1 MNPLNKH
8 LSTLHPAQRISLLL
22 LCLLALAAGIYSG
35 LLQQRLVNPALA
47 ALDDRA
53 SAALQRSLVLS
64 SASFATAR
72 LIDRGIAFVSEAEVG
87 VGVASVKPGQLLK
100 PLQDMAVRYSDL
112 MVIAMTSIGL
122 QLFLL
127 EFGKVAALPLF
138 GGGILL
144 SAVLLLLGPA
154 SWRSSCT
161 YLLRIFVALLLVIRI
176 GVPLAAF
183 GVAELSDWVLEPQR
197 IAAEAALSGET
208 AALQRVDQPLQHADE
223 GSFSWLRQMAAQAND
238 MFAAVKSFSDNMV
251 EKLIQLI
258 VVYSLQTLVFP
269 LLSLWLLWHLGR
281 WFVRRPLPL
290 APAATSTATAG

>member
-1 MNPLNKH
+1 MKYIRQ
-8 LSTLHPAQRISLLL
+8 LSPTRRLFVVLLAI
-22 LCLLALAAGIYSG
+22 LALAAALYSG
-35 LLQQRLVNPALA
+35 ILQQRVVNPALA
-47 ALDDRA
+47 PLDNKA
-53 SAALQRSLVLS
+53 HSVLQHSLLLS

-127 EFGKVAALPLF
+127 EFAKLAALPLF
-138 GGGILL
+138 GSGILVSTL
-144 SAVLLLLGPA
+144 LVLVGPA
-154 SWRSSCT
+154 SWRASST
-161 YLLRIFVALLLVIRI
+161 YLLRIFIAALLVIRI

-197 IAAEAALSGET
+197 IAAEAALTGET
-208 AALQRVDQPLQHADE
+208 AALQRVEQPVTSADD
-223 GSFSWLRQMAAQAND
+223 GSLSWLRQMAAKAND
-238 MFAAVKSFSDNMV
+238 MFSAMKSFSDTMV

-281 WFVRRPLPL
+281 WFVRRPLPQPL
-290 APAATSTATAG
+290 IQAITP

>member
-1 MNPLNKH
+1 MKYIRQ
-8 LSTLHPAQRISLLL
+8 LSPTRRLFVVLLAI
-22 LCLLALAAGIYSG
+22 LALAAALYSG
-35 LLQQRLVNPALA
+35 ILQQRVVNPALA
-47 ALDDRA
+47 PLDNKA
-53 SAALQRSLVLS
+53 HSVLQHSLLLS

-127 EFGKVAALPLF
+127 EFAKLAALPLF
-138 GGGILL
+138 GSSILV
-144 SAVLLLLGPA
+144 STLLVFIGPA
-154 SWRSSCT
+154 SWRASST
-161 YLLRIFVALLLVIRI
+161 YLLRIFIAALLVLRI

-208 AALQRVDQPLQHADE
+208 AALQRVEQPVTNAND
-223 GSFSWLRQMAAQAND
+223 GSLSWLRQMAAKAND
-238 MFAAVKSFSDNMV
+238 MFSAMKSFSDTMV

-281 WFVRRPLPL
+281 WFVRRPLPQPPL
-290 APAATSTATAG
+290 QTATP

>member
-1 MNPLNKH
+1 MKYIRQ
-8 LSTLHPAQRISLLL
+8 LSPARRVFVVLLAI
-22 LCLLALAAGIYSG
+22 LALAAALYSG
-35 LLQQRLVNPALA
+35 ILQQRVVNPALA
-47 ALDDRA
+47 PLDNKA
-53 SAALQRSLVLS
+53 HAVLQRSLLLS

-127 EFGKVAALPLF
+127 EFAKLAALPLF
-138 GGGILL
+138 GSGILV
-144 SAVLLLLGPA
+144 STVVLLLGPV
-154 SWRSSCT
+154 SWRASST
-161 YLLRIFVALLLVIRI
+161 YLLRIFVAVLLVIRI

-183 GVAELSDWVLEPQR
+183 GVSELSDWVLEPQR

-208 AALQRVDQPLQHADE
+208 AALQRIEQPVADAND
-223 GSFSWLRQMAAQAND
+223 GSLSWLRQMAAKAND
-238 MFAAVKSFSDNMV
+238 MLAAMKSFSDTMV

-290 APAATSTATAG
+290 SLIQTATP

>member
-1 MNPLNKH
+1 MKYIRQ
-8 LSTLHPAQRISLLL
+8 LSPTRRLFVVLLAI
-22 LCLLALAAGIYSG
+22 LALAAALYSG
-35 LLQQRLVNPALA
+35 ILQQRVVNPALA
-47 ALDDRA
+47 PLDNKA
-53 SAALQRSLVLS
+53 HSVLQHSLLLS

-127 EFGKVAALPLF
+127 EFAKLAALPLF
-138 GGGILL
+138 GSGILVSTL
-144 SAVLLLLGPA
+144 LVLVGPA
-154 SWRSSCT
+154 SWRASST
-161 YLLRIFVALLLVIRI
+161 YLLRIFIAALLVIRI

-183 GVAELSDWVLEPQR
+183 GVSELSDWVLEPQR

-208 AALQRVDQPLQHADE
+208 AALQRVDQPLQGGDE
-223 GSFSWLRQMAAQAND
+223 GSLSWLRQMAAQAND

-281 WFVRRPLPL
+281 WFVRRPLAELP
-290 APAATSTATAG
+290 APSRTIPAA

>member
-1 MNPLNKH
+1 MKQLTK
-8 LSTLHPAQRISLLL
+8 LSPAQRLFALLL
-22 LCLLALAAGIYSG
+22 LLLALSAGIYSG
-35 LLQQRLVNPALA
+35 ILQQRLLNPALSP
-47 ALDDRA
+47 LDDRA
-53 SAALQRSLVLS
+53 SSALQRSLMLS

-72 LIDRGIAFVSEAEVG
+72 LIDRGIAFVSEAQVG
-87 VGVASVKPGQLLK
+87 VGVASIKPGQLLK

-112 MVIAMTSIGL
+112 MVLAMTSIGL

-127 EFGKVAALPLF
+127 EFGKLAALPLF
-138 GGGILL
+138 GTGILL
-144 SAVLLLLGPA
+144 SAVMLLLGPPA
-154 SWRSSCT
+154 WRGTAT
-161 YLLRIFVALLLVIRI
+161 YLLRIFIALLLVIRI

-208 AALQRVDQPLQHADE
+208 AALQRVDQPLQNGDE
-223 GSFSWLRQMAAQAND
+223 GSLSWLKQMAAQAND

-281 WFVRRPLPL
+281 WFVRRPLAELP
-290 APAATSTATAG
+290 APAHTIPAA

>member
-1 MNPLNKH
+1 MKYIRQ
-8 LSTLHPAQRISLLL
+8 LSPARRLLVIL
-22 LCLLALAAGIYSG
+22 LAVLALAAALYSG
-35 LLQQRLVNPALA
+35 ILQQRVVNPALA
-47 ALDDRA
+47 PLDNKA
-53 SAALQRSLVLS
+53 HSVLQQSLLLS

-122 QLFLL
+122 QLFLI
-127 EFGKVAALPLF
+127 EFAKLAALPLF
-138 GGGILL
+138 GSGILV
-144 SAVLLLLGPA
+144 STLLVFVGPA
-154 SWRSSCT
+154 RWRASST
-161 YLLRIFVALLLVIRI
+161 YLLRIFIALLLVIRI

-197 IAAEAALSGET
+197 IAAEAALTGET
-208 AALQRVDQPLQHADE
+208 AALQRVEQPVTNVND
-223 GSFSWLRQMAAQAND
+223 GSLSWLRQMAAKAND
-238 MFAAVKSFSDNMV
+238 MFSAMKSFSDTMV

-281 WFVRRPLPL
+281 WFVRRPLPQPPL
-290 APAATSTATAG
+290 QTATP

>member
-1 MNPLNKH
+1 MKYIRQ
-8 LSTLHPAQRISLLL
+8 LSPTRRLFVVLLAI
-22 LCLLALAAGIYSG
+22 LALAAALYSG
-35 LLQQRLVNPALA
+35 ILQQRVVNPALA
-47 ALDDRA
+47 PLDNKA
-53 SAALQRSLVLS
+53 HSVLQHSLLLS

-127 EFGKVAALPLF
+127 EFAKLAALPLF
-138 GGGILL
+138 GSGILVSTL
-144 SAVLLLLGPA
+144 LVLVGPA
-154 SWRSSCT
+154 SWRASST
-161 YLLRIFVALLLVIRI
+161 YLLRIFIAALLVIRI

-197 IAAEAALSGET
+197 IAAEAALTGET
-208 AALQRVDQPLQHADE
+208 AALQRVEQPVTSADD
-223 GSFSWLRQMAAQAND
+223 GSLSWLRQMAAKAND
-238 MFAAVKSFSDNMV
+238 MFSAMKSFSDTMV

-281 WFVRRPLPL
+281 WFVRRPLPQPPL
-290 APAATSTATAG
+290 QAATP

>member
-1 MNPLNKH
+1 MKYIRQ
-8 LSTLHPAQRISLLL
+8 LSPARRLLVIL
-22 LCLLALAAGIYSG
+22 LAVLALAAALYSG
-35 LLQQRLVNPALA
+35 ILQQRVVNPALA
-47 ALDDRA
+47 PLDDKA
-53 SAALQRSLVLS
+53 HSVLQHSLLLS

-127 EFGKVAALPLF
+127 EFAKLAALPLF
-138 GGGILL
+138 GSGILV
-144 SAVLLLLGPA
+144 STLLVFIGPA
-154 SWRSSCT
+154 SWRASST
-161 YLLRIFVALLLVIRI
+161 YLLRIFIAVLLVIRI

-197 IAAEAALSGET
+197 IAAEAALTGET
-208 AALQRVDQPLQHADE
+208 AALQRVEQPVTNAND
-223 GSFSWLRQMAAQAND
+223 GSLSWLRQMAAKAND
-238 MFAAVKSFSDNMV
+238 MLAAMKSFSDTMV

-281 WFVRRPLPL
+281 WFVRRPLPQPPL
-290 APAATSTATAG
+290 QTATP

>member
-1 MNPLNKH
+1 MKYIRQ
-8 LSTLHPAQRISLLL
+8 LSPARRLLVIL
-22 LCLLALAAGIYSG
+22 LAVLALAAALYSG
-35 LLQQRLVNPALA
+35 ILQQRVVNPALA
-47 ALDDRA
+47 PLDNKA
-53 SAALQRSLVLS
+53 HSVLQQSLLLS

-127 EFGKVAALPLF
+127 EFAKLAALPLF
-138 GGGILL
+138 GSGILV
-144 SAVLLLLGPA
+144 STLLVFIGPA
-154 SWRSSCT
+154 SWRASST
-161 YLLRIFVALLLVIRI
+161 YLLRIFIALLLVIRI

-197 IAAEAALSGET
+197 IAAEAALTGET
-208 AALQRVDQPLQHADE
+208 AALQRVEQPVTNAND
-223 GSFSWLRQMAAQAND
+223 GSLSWLRQMAAKAND
-238 MFAAVKSFSDNMV
+238 MFSAMKNFSDTMV

-281 WFVRRPLPL
+281 WFVRRPLPQPPL
-290 APAATSTATAG
+290 KTATP

>member
-1 MNPLNKH
+1 MEACMKYIRQ
-8 LSTLHPAQRISLLL
+8 LSPARRLLVIL
-22 LCLLALAAGIYSG
+22 LAVLALAAALYSG
-35 LLQQRLVNPALA
+35 ILQQRVVNPALA
-47 ALDDRA
+47 PLDNKA
-53 SAALQRSLVLS
+53 HSVLQQSLLLS

-127 EFGKVAALPLF
+127 EFAKLAALPLF
-138 GGGILL
+138 GSGILV
-144 SAVLLLLGPA
+144 STLLVFIGPA
-154 SWRSSCT
+154 SWRASST
-161 YLLRIFVALLLVIRI
+161 YLLRIFIALLLVIRI

-197 IAAEAALSGET
+197 IAAEAALTGET
-208 AALQRVDQPLQHADE
+208 AALQRVEQPVTNAND
-223 GSFSWLRQMAAQAND
+223 GSLSWLRQMAAKAND
-238 MFAAVKSFSDNMV
+238 MFSAMKNFSDTMV

-281 WFVRRPLPL
+281 WFVRRPLPQPPL
-290 APAATSTATAG
+290 QTATP

>member
-1 MNPLNKH
+1 MKYIRQ
-8 LSTLHPAQRISLLL
+8 LSPARRLLVVSLAV
-22 LCLLALAAGIYSG
+22 LAMTVALYSG
-35 LLQQRLVNPALA
+35 ILQQRVVNPALA
-47 ALDDRA
+47 PLDDKA
-53 SAALQRSLVLS
+53 HSVLQHSLLLS

-127 EFGKVAALPLF
+127 EFAKLAALPLF
-138 GGGILL
+138 GSGILVSTL
-144 SAVLLLLGPA
+144 LVLVGPA
-154 SWRSSCT
+154 SWRASST
-161 YLLRIFVALLLVIRI
+161 YLLRIFVAVLLVIRI

-183 GVAELSDWVLEPQR
+183 GVAALSDWVLEPQR

-208 AALQRVDQPLQHADE
+208 AALQRVDQPVADAND
-223 GSFSWLRQMAAQAND
+223 GSLSWLRQMAAKAND
-238 MFAAVKSFSDNMV
+238 MLAAMKSFSDTMV

-281 WFVRRPLPL
+281 WFVRRPLPQPL
-290 APAATSTATAG
+290 IQAITP

>member
-1 MNPLNKH
+1 MKYIRQ
-8 LSTLHPAQRISLLL
+8 LSPARRLLVVSLAVLAMAVTL
-22 LCLLALAAGIYSG
+22 YSG
-35 LLQQRLVNPALA
+35 ILQQRIVNPALA
-47 ALDDRA
+47 PLDNKA
-53 SAALQRSLVLS
+53 HTVLQHSLLLS

-127 EFGKVAALPLF
+127 EFAKLAALPLF
-138 GGGILL
+138 GSGILV
-144 SAVLLLLGPA
+144 STLLVFIGPA
-154 SWRSSCT
+154 SWRASST
-161 YLLRIFVALLLVIRI
+161 YLLRIFIAVLLVIRI

-197 IAAEAALSGET
+197 IAAEAALTGET
-208 AALQRVDQPLQHADE
+208 AALQRVEQPVTNAND
-223 GSFSWLRQMAAQAND
+223 GSLSWLRQMAAKAND
-238 MFAAVKSFSDNMV
+238 MFSAMKSFSDTMV

-290 APAATSTATAG
+290 SLIQTATP

>member
-1 MNPLNKH
+1 MKYIRQ
-8 LSTLHPAQRISLLL
+8 LSPTRRLFVVLLAI
-22 LCLLALAAGIYSG
+22 LALAAALYSG
-35 LLQQRLVNPALA
+35 ILQQRVVNPALA
-47 ALDDRA
+47 PLDNKA
-53 SAALQRSLVLS
+53 HSVLQHSLLLS

-87 VGVASVKPGQLLK
+87 VGFASVKPGQLLK

-127 EFGKVAALPLF
+127 EFAKLAALPLF
-138 GGGILL
+138 GSGILVSTL
-144 SAVLLLLGPA
+144 LVLVGPA
-154 SWRSSCT
+154 SWRASST
-161 YLLRIFVALLLVIRI
+161 YLLRIFIAALLVLRI

-197 IAAEAALSGET
+197 IAAEAALTGET
-208 AALQRVDQPLQHADE
+208 AALQRVEQPVTSADD
-223 GSFSWLRQMAAQAND
+223 GSLSWLRQMAAKAND
-238 MFAAVKSFSDNMV
+238 MFSAMKSFSDTMV

-281 WFVRRPLPL
+281 WFVRRPLPQPPL
-290 APAATSTATAG
+290 QTATP